1 MNSIFAVA
9 VGGAIGAAGRHLFN
23 QQMARLFGLNFPWGT
38 FGVNV
43 IGSFIMGLAVGFFAL
58 KYEPSAEMR
67 SFVTTGILGGFTTFS
82 AFSLDAANMIER
94 GQAGLAALYIGGSVV
109 LGLAG
114 LFLGLWIARAAFP
127 A

>member
-1 MNSIFAVA
+1 MNTIFAVA
-9 VGGAIGAAGRHLFN
+9 AGGAIGAASRHLFN
-23 QQMARLFGLNFPWGT
+23 QQMAKLFGLNFPWGT

-58 KYEPSAEMR
+58 RYEPSPEMR
-67 SFVTTGILGGFTTFS
+67 SFITTGILGGFTTFS

-94 GQAGLAALYIGGSVV
+94 GQAGLAALYIGGSVA

-114 LFLGLWIARAAFP
+114 LFLGLWIARAMFP